1 MKKILTWNYTA
12 KKEKEDAYEN
22 IIEKL
27 NSLYTPEEYVSLTKE
42 EQEQILN
49 NIIIEIRKI
58 NIFPI
63 YYFNKEGIY
72 KEIKSVINTNVAIVD
87 NVLNTSQSQGLLLL
101 DFLFPNLHTAQ
112 AAASNM
118 SVYDRFFDDTSL
130 KKAIDQYLGTRK
142 IFNMRTVFF
151 STARYIWPAPINYA
165 PMRAKA
171 IYEIFCPEN
180 GVIYDY
186 CAGFGGRMLGALS
199 SKKNFTYIATD
210 PNTETYQHL
219 QELGQYIETVT
230 NRKNSYQIYNKCAED
245 LILKENSVDFAFSCP
260 PFFTLEKYCDEETQS
275 INKYKDYNDWL
286 ELFVRPTIQN
296 CKKAIKDNGIYAVDI
311 MNFWIKNKKYNF
323 IDDWLAIAKEEGL
336 YLKGT
341 VSVISKARKKEDTD
355 QERIFLFT
363 KQDIDLPNFSNQQL
377 LEEYKNKIEAAQK
390 KKEQKNIIIA
400 IYNIYGKLISTYGT
414 YLDAAAAEN
423 ISINSLKEF
432 LSNKKMVNEK
442 YYRLYKGSQEDK
454 TIMVKTPIC
463 KIDNIIFTSFSDAA
477 RYLSI
482 SRQAVHQAFKKGKII
497 IANKEVKW
505 LKEE

>member
-1 MKKILTWNYTA
+1 MKKILTWEYIAT
-12 KKEKEDAYEN
+12 KEKEDAYEN
-22 IIEKL
+22 VINKL
-27 NSLYTPEEYVSLTKE
+27 NNLYTPEKYISLSKE

-49 NIIIEIRKI
+49 NIIAEIRKI

-63 YYFNKEGIY
+63 YYFNKEGVY
-72 KEIKSVINTNVAIVD
+72 KEIKSVIDTNATIVD
-87 NVLNTSQSQGLLLL
+87 NILSTNQSQGLLLL

-151 STARYIWPAPINYA
+151 STVRYIWPAPINYA

-171 IYEIFCPEN
+171 LYETFCPEN

-245 LILKENSVDFAFSCP
+245 LVLKENSVDFAFSCP

-286 ELFVRPTIQN
+286 ELFVRPVIKN
-296 CKKAIKDNGIYAVDI
+296 CKKAIKDSGIYAVDI

-323 IDDWLAIAKEEGL
+323 IDDWITIAKEEGL
-336 YLKGT
+336 YLKGI
-341 VSVISKARKKEDTD
+341 VPVISKARKKENAD
-355 QERIFLFT
+355 QEQIFLFT
-363 KQDIDLPNFSNQQL
+363 KQDINLPNFL
-377 LEEYKNKIEAAQK
+377 DKKFVEEYKNKIEIAQK
-390 KKEQKNIIIA
+390 KKEHKNIIIA
-400 IYNIYGKLISTYGT
+400 TYNIYGKLISIYNTF
-414 YLDAAAAEN
+414 LEAATAEN
-423 ISINSLKEF
+423 IEVDFLKEL
-432 LSNKKMVNEK
+432 LSNKKMFNEK
-442 YYRLYKGSQEDK
+442 YYRLYKSVSEDK
-454 TIMVKTPIC
+454 TIAVKTPIC
-463 KIDNIIFTSFSDAA
+463 KIDNIIFTSFSDAG

-482 SRQAVHQAFKKGKII
+482 SRQAVQQAFKKEKTI
-497 IANKEVKW
+497 IANKKVEW
-505 LKEE
+505 LK